1 MRASSNIGALKDR
14 LAAVRKE
21 LRTLGKKK
29 YLEKRRSNNHG
40 LTDWMVK
47 LVMATYVLSDYDTDI
62 AEIVGQLLRSKLP
75 VKTRQKHPDSVTPVK
90 DWFISLSDNFADSIV
105 NPADKKDE
113 HLRRGAFKMISE
125 IRTVRWVRDQN
136 FEKGIAPA
144 SDAVAAKFS
153 EKMNAVGEGS
163 ATDALV
169 QSASS
174 GTKNGQRTLRRWARK
189 FRRRWGVS
197 NTHLA
202 CLDSPGRAALRGK
215 VGASVWNPFQG
226 VAWEAQSDRE
236 ASNSRPAKFPESVKL
251 LPKKRF
257 RFLVPKLG
265 PDSGPYNRI
274 PFMGAIRGSKFW
286 RRKRARIWNRE
297 VSLGPGIPASSVPLL
312 CPKCLASGH
321 GATGCVSRR

>member
-1 MRASSNIGALKDR
+1 MRASSNISALKDR

-125 IRTVRWVRDQN
+125 IRTARWVRDQN

-144 SDAVAAKFS
+144 SMPS
-153 EKMNAVGEGS
+153 PQS
-163 ATDALV
+163 LV
-169 QSASS
+169 
-174 GTKNGQRTLRRWARK
+174 RK
-189 FRRRWGVS
+189 
-197 NTHLA
+197 
-202 CLDSPGRAALRGK
+202 
-215 VGASVWNPFQG
+215 
-226 VAWEAQSDRE
+226 
-236 ASNSRPAKFPESVKL
+236 
-251 LPKKRF
+251 
-257 RFLVPKLG
+257 
-265 PDSGPYNRI
+265 
-274 PFMGAIRGSKFW
+274 
-286 RRKRARIWNRE
+286 
-297 VSLGPGIPASSVPLL
+297 
-312 CPKCLASGH
+312 
-321 GATGCVSRR
+321 

>member
-29 YLEKRRSNNHG
+29 YLEKRRSNNYG

-62 AEIVGQLLRSKLP
+62 AENVGQLLRSKLP
-75 VKTRQKHPDSVTPVK
+75 VKTRQKHPDSVIPVR
-90 DWFISLSDNFADSIV
+90 DWFISLSDNVADSII

-113 HLRRGAFKMISE
+113 HLRREASKMISE
-125 IRTVRWVRDQN
+125 IRTVRWGREQN

-286 RRKRARIWNRE
+286 RRKWARIWNRE